1 MAHIPINAQS
11 LIAEIAALKHAFPE
25 LEDDADLLATTLEGE
40 TNLHDVLA
48 ACVDRER
55 EAKAMAGAVKE
66 RISDLSARKAR
77 YERQQDAWRD
87 LIQKL
92 MDHAGQAKITLPEAT
107 LSISHRKPSPIIVNE
122 ALLPEEC
129 CDLVRVPN
137 KATIKVWCGNDN
149 IPDGVTMSNGSSS
162 VTIRVR

>member
-1 MAHIPINAQS
+1 MN
-11 LIAEIAALKHAFPE
+11 LRLDIATLERDIANLLVTYPE
-25 LEDDADLLATTLEGE
+25 LAEDDVLRADMFEGQ
-40 TNLHDVLA
+40 TSLHDVLA

-92 MDHAGQAKITLPEAT
+92 MDHAGQSKITLPEAT
-107 LSISHRKPSPIIVNE
+107 LSISHRKPAPIIVNE
-122 ALLPEEC
+122 ALLPDEC
-129 CDLVRVPN
+129 VELVRKPVMAIIRDWCAAGNVPE
-137 KATIKVWCGNDN
+137 
-149 IPDGVTMSNGSSS
+149 GVAMSNGSTSL
-162 VTIRVR
+162 VIRSK

>member
-1 MAHIPINAQS
+1 MS
-11 LIAEIAALKHAFPE
+11 LRLDIATLERDIANLLVTYPE
-25 LEDDADLLATTLEGE
+25 LAEDDVLRADMFEGQ

-87 LIQKL
+87 LIQKI

-107 LSISHRKPSPIIVNE
+107 LSISHRKPSPIISDE
-122 ALLPEEC
+122 AALPDEC
-129 CDLVRVPN
+129 VELVRKPVM
-137 KATIKVWCGNDN
+137 ATIKAWVDAGNM
-149 IPDGVTMSNGSSS
+149 PDGVTMSNGSTSL
-162 VTIRVR
+162 TIRVK